1 MTPPSVGKGCS
12 SATARARVRQANVH
26 AGWLSGCATP
36 GVTPAVPHAGI
47 VVETVSEHNAGAQ
60 LVGFPTLGAQTR
72 ESYIVAA

>member
-47 VVETVSEHNAGAQ
+47 VVETVSEHNAGGT
-60 LVGFPTLGAQTR
+60 VGGISNIGCSDLKK
-72 ESYIVAA
+72 IVR